1 MPRLNGSR
9 RTWTPQRSATTLVR
23 SMEPSST
30 TTIAK
35 PGSKARISS
44 TTRETVCSS
53 LKAGTIAIRRRRAS
67 SGSAGLTVGW
77 ASSATG
83 QLGGLRNAQPDQ
95 LEELPRTGDVRVL
108 VEDPLAGSPSEL
120 LSRGWVGQK
129 LAVDLLGLVGAL
141 DDDQLASRLEPALDP
156 LDRAGDDR

>member
-1 MPRLNGSR
+1 MPRLNGNL
-9 RTWTPQRSATTLVR
+9 RTCTPHRSATTPVR

-53 LKAGTIAIRRRRAS
+53 LKAGTIAIRARRAS

-83 QLGGLRNAQPDQ
+83 QLGGLRNPQPDQ

-108 VEDPLAGSPSEL
+108 VEDPLAGSPPEL
-120 LSRGWVGQK
+120 LPCGRVGQE
-129 LAVDLLGLVGAL
+129 LAVDLLSLVGVL
-141 DDDQLASRLEPALDP
+141 DDDQLASGLEPPLDP
-156 LDRAGDDR
+156 L